1 VLKYGRK
8 IAGEKAEPR
17 LHLRKDSAMPLQSAT
32 CFTPHRDHPKLSAI
46 GCENG
51 RHSAASGS
59 KIEINGVVHATCRHC
74 GCELMRL
81 GASRRWFRTGEMGG

>member
-1 VLKYGRK
+1 
-8 IAGEKAEPR
+8 
-17 LHLRKDSAMPLQSAT
+17 MPLQPVSTILPQGTHFKITA
-32 CFTPHRDHPKLSAI
+32 A

-51 RHSAASGS
+51 RHSAIGS
-59 KIEINGVVHATCRHC
+59 SKVEIGGVVHATCRHC

>member
-1 VLKYGRK
+1 
-8 IAGEKAEPR
+8 
-17 LHLRKDSAMPLQSAT
+17 MPLQPVLSAS
-32 CFTPHRDHPKLSAI
+32 PHIPLKLSAA

-51 RHSAASGS
+51 RHSAIGS
-59 KIEINGVVHATCRHC
+59 SKVEIGGVVHATCRHC

>member
-1 VLKYGRK
+1 
-8 IAGEKAEPR
+8 
-17 LHLRKDSAMPLQSAT
+17 MPLQPVSIASFEATHVKISA
-32 CFTPHRDHPKLSAI
+32 A

-51 RHSAASGS
+51 RHSAISSS
-59 KIEINGVVHATCRHC
+59 KVEIGGVVHATCRHC

>member
-1 VLKYGRK
+1 MPVQLVPAD
-8 IAGEKAEPR
+8 AGHDHS
-17 LHLRKDSAMPLQSAT
+17 HL
-32 CFTPHRDHPKLSAI
+32 KLSAI

-51 RHSAASGS
+51 RHSAISGS

>member
-1 VLKYGRK
+1 
-8 IAGEKAEPR
+8 
-17 LHLRKDSAMPLQSAT
+17 MPLQPVSTALFRATHVKISA
-32 CFTPHRDHPKLSAI
+32 A

-51 RHSAASGS
+51 RHSAISSS
-59 KIEINGVVHATCRHC
+59 KVEIGGVIHATCRHC

>member
-1 VLKYGRK
+1 
-8 IAGEKAEPR
+8 
-17 LHLRKDSAMPLQSAT
+17 MPLQSVSTA
-32 CFTPHRDHPKLSAI
+32 PLRAVHVKISAA

-51 RHSAASGS
+51 RHSAISSS
-59 KIEINGVVHATCRHC
+59 KVEIGGVVHATCRHC

>member
-1 VLKYGRK
+1 
-8 IAGEKAEPR
+8 
-17 LHLRKDSAMPLQSAT
+17 MPLQPVSTAFTEGAHVKVSA
-32 CFTPHRDHPKLSAI
+32 L

-51 RHSAASGS
+51 RHSAITSS
-59 KIEINGVVHATCRHC
+59 KVEIGGVVHATCRHC

>member
-1 VLKYGRK
+1 
-8 IAGEKAEPR
+8 
-17 LHLRKDSAMPLQSAT
+17 MPLQPAPLSSHGAPAFKASA
-32 CFTPHRDHPKLSAI
+32 A

-51 RHSAASGS
+51 RHSAIGSS

-81 GASRRWFRTGEMGG
+81 GASRRWFRTGQMGE